1 MPLRVAF
8 LCFLSLAAGSGGI
21 SVLSVPGLLC
31 SCCCLS
37 AGSEEAPA
45 GLLAP
50 VLALKDTAQHGE
62 TAHGHRARPRLA
74 WPEEQRTPLE
84 QFSGN

>member
-1 MPLRVAF
+1 MAF
-8 LCFLSLAAGSGGI
+8 LCFLSLVCCAHAA
-21 SVLSVPGLLC
+21 LS
-31 SCCCLS
+31 LS

-50 VLALKDTAQHGE
+50 VLALKDTAQHGG

-74 WPEEQRTPLE
+74 WAEEQRTPLE